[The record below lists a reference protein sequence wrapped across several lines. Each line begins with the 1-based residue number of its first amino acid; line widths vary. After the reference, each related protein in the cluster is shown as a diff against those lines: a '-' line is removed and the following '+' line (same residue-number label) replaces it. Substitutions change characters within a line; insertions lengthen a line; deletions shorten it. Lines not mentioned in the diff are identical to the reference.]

1 MEFYCCS
8 MHSPEEYK
16 EIILSHENAIKTE
29 KKAWLTAAKA
39 GKKVW
44 PYSASTIPEEPNDE
58 TIVYFEFVD
67 EDMNIYV
74 DFCNMKTMEC
84 IESYKFT
91 DKNYEWTI
99 LIDNIVCDNPL
110 ALTTSKLQELL
121 TKFELAEIQNEL

>member
-1 MEFYCCS
+1 

-29 KKAWLTAAKA
+29 EKAWLAAATA

-44 PYSASTIPEEPNDE
+44 PYSVSMIPNEPNDE

-74 DFCNMKTMEC
+74 DFCNMKTLEC
-84 IESYKFT
+84 IESYKFK
-91 DKNYEWTI
+91 DDDYAWTI
-99 LIDNIVCDNPL
+99 LIDNIVCGNPL
-110 ALTTSKLQELL
+110 LLEANKLQEWFSI
-121 TKFELAEIQNEL
+121 KV